1 MFFTTSDILTVAE
14 ARANGAGAMVGE
26 FVCNAIVE
34 TKGGAIGVGVEPCQE
49 GGTFVAEFKIANINC
64 WAGFGVF
71 AAARGA
77 TGRPRMHGAD
87 WERDQV
93 QVGTSL
99 CRLVLTASLVASSSA
114 VMVLKS
120 LGYEP

>member
-1 MFFTTSDILTVAE
+1 MIFVVGPNLTQTFFLDLQRSKGGRENWFGVFCTTSGIPTVAE

-26 FVCNAIVE
+26 FVCNVIVE

-49 GGTFVAEFKIANINC
+49 GGTFVAEFKIASINC

-77 TGRPRMHGAD
+77 TGRPWSRRAD
-87 WERDQV
+87 WEQERD
-93 QVGTSL
+93 
-99 CRLVLTASLVASSSA
+99 
-114 VMVLKS
+114 
-120 LGYEP
+120 